1 MLEVKVDIFIT
12 GLLLGFSLI
21 IAIGSQNAFVLRQG
35 LKGQHVLLVCAICA
49 LSDAALIALGVA
61 GFGVLVKQAPWIEL
75 FARYAGAL
83 FLIIYG
89 ARSFWAAVNNK
100 AGTLAPASET
110 FFSIGKVVLTCLAFT
125 WLNPHVYLDTVILLG
140 SISTQYGAQK
150 WLFGLGAMSASLLFF
165 FALGFGA
172 RLLTPLFV
180 NPMSWRVLDF
190 VIAGV
195 MWFIAASLIL

>member
-1 MLEVKVDIFIT
+1 MDIFIT

>member
-1 MLEVKVDIFIT
+1 MDIFVT

-35 LKGQHVLLVCAICA
+35 LKGQHVLLVCTICA

-61 GFGVLVKQAPWIEL
+61 GFGVLVKQAPWIEQ

-83 FLIIYG
+83 FLIVYG
-89 ARSFWAAVNNK
+89 ARSLWAAINHK
-100 AGTLAPASET
+100 ADSLAPASDT

-150 WLFGLGAMSASLLFF
+150 WLFGFGAMLASLLFF
-165 FALGFGA
+165 FALGFGS
-172 RLLTPLFV
+172 RLLVPLFA
-180 NPMSWRVLDF
+180 NPLSWRLLDF
-190 VIAGV
+190 VIAGI